1 MYWSGKIKRLLWVLS
16 GIAVF
21 SSCTSDSEEI
31 IGDIGNG
38 YISLSIQ
45 ADAGFQPTRAI
56 GEDDYKDIA
65 NYTVEIWDG
74 EELFNTYAPG
84 KIPASLKLDAG
95 TYTIKA
101 FSGENLTAS
110 TDYMYVAGESKITLT
125 AGETKTVEIP
135 CQPACAKVTIDFD
148 KEMATYFKDYSV
160 SFKTKALDKSTYIW
174 EKADTEPVYLKVEDN
189 ESVSMTI
196 QLTNKEG
203 QQIPSQSYSHKLSPK
218 QAFTL
223 HVKPQVKEPG
233 DTGLGIVIE
242 IDEGTNN
249 PTEIE
254 IDIPSNW
261 VDDTTNE

>member
-1 MYWSGKIKRLLWVLS
+1 MNRSGKIKRLLCVLS
-16 GIAVF
+16 GIALF

-31 IGDIGNG
+31 IGDTGKG

-45 ADAGFQPTRAI
+45 ADAGFQMTRAVS
-56 GEDDYKDIA
+56 EDDYEDVD
-65 NYTVEIWDG
+65 NYTVQVWDG
-74 EELFNTYAPG
+74 EELFNEYTPG
-84 KIPASLKLDAG
+84 NIPSSLKLNVG

-110 TDYMYVAGESKITLT
+110 TDYMYVTGESTVTLA
-125 AGETKTVEIP
+125 AGETKTTEIV
-135 CQPACAKVTIDFD
+135 CTPACAKVTIDFD

-203 QQIPSQSYSHKLSPK
+203 KQTSQSYSHKLSPK

-242 IDEGTNN
+242 IDEGTNK